1 MSKKIDISDLTSKDI
16 EEELKRL
23 DYNSKY
29 IKILKSTIY
38 SLITIAA
45 VAVLVATMVL
55 PVLQVSGSSM
65 SPILDSGD
73 IVVSVKTSKLK
84 QGDIIAFYHGNKILV
99 KRVIAKPGEWVNMDD
114 NGQVYINGK
123 KLKEPYIDELILG
136 DVDIEFPYQ
145 VPDNHWFVLGD
156 TTISPSSNVGV
167 MDEPLI
173 FNTGIIRVA
182 IKAAIAA
189 TIINEYMV
197 LVKIL

>member
-84 QGDIIAFYHGNKILV
+84 QGDIIAFYHGNKILI
-99 KRVIAKPGEWVNMDD
+99 KRVIAGSGSWVSVDE
-114 NGQVYINGK
+114 NGNVYVDKMQLEETYVSN
-123 KLKEPYIDELILG
+123 LELG
-136 DVDIEFPYQ
+136 DSDVEYPYQ
-145 VPDNHWFVLGD
+145 VPDGQWFVLSD
-156 TTISPSSNVGV
+156 DRSNITDSRRTEIGCVSNENVIGKV
-167 MDEPLI
+167 VL
-173 FNTGIIRVA
+173 RVWPF
-182 IKAAIAA
+182 K
-189 TIINEYMV
+189 
-197 LVKIL
+197 